1 MESQLTKEKNESW
14 RQFNFQNE
22 YGIVV
27 WFGQVWIA
35 ACQLAHRPSI
45 HHAGFF
51 LSKFNFFLA
60 SLLLPSWN

>member
-35 ACQLAHRPSI
+35 ACQWLIVPQSTTLV
-45 HHAGFF
+45 F
-51 LSKFNFFLA
+51 S
-60 SLLLPSWN
+60 